1 MNARRDLRQRESNPF
16 PRVQRMPE
24 AWRKPAQTNK
34 ARWQWLL
41 AIVAITAA
49 TALAQVFVV
58 YVLPIAWSVK

>member
-1 MNARRDLRQRESNPF
+1 MTRSPGE
-16 PRVQRMPE
+16 
-24 AWRKPAQTNK
+24 TNK

-49 TALAQVFVV
+49 TALAQAFVV